1 MNYPFFAMIRSVRI
15 IKSVERI
22 EALVVALWVAP
33 DFVLVSMLLIIASRT
48 LMKCAGYVP
57 REGGAALDMTHG
69 RFIIWL
75 CARGSGAG
83 VRVYRPGF
91 LCAGCFGKIIPGLNM
106 ALIFVLLRGFCR
118 GKIRKTI

>member
-1 MNYPFFAMIRSVRI
+1 M
-15 IKSVERI
+15 
-22 EALVVALWVAP
+22 VALWVAP

-48 LMKCAGYVP
+48 LMKCAGYVS

-75 CARGSGAG
+75 CALGAG
-83 VRVYRPGF
+83 LVSVFIAPDSF
-91 LCAGCFGKIIPGLNM
+91 ALELFSAKIIPGLNI
-106 ALIFVLLRGFCR
+106 ALIFVLLPSCFVA